1 MWFVYQ
7 QVLNSVCGDD
17 YVLNSLKYILYVTYL
32 YMIMECIICF
42 EAIENSDLLETTV
55 CQHIFHKQCILTLIK
70 YNKYRASCC
79 PLCRAIL
86 PKHKLFPNDSHMKST
101 YELHMELIQRRERF
115 EILIMLITV
124 IMLPFMLWYCYKIHV
139 EHDALMSTMVVSNR
153 QREYIYI

>member
-1 MWFVYQ
+1 MRLVYQ

-42 EAIENSDLLETTV
+42 EVIENSDLLETTV
-55 CQHIFHKQCILTLIK
+55 CQHIFHKQCIHTLIK

-101 YELHMELIQRRERF
+101 YELHMELIWRRERF
-115 EILIMLITV
+115 ETLFAFTILSMV
-124 IMLPFMLWYCYKIHV
+124 LPLSVWYGYQIN
-139 EHDALMSTMVVSNR
+139 LMSIIYT
-153 QREYIYI
+153 QTCYIIHEYIINGK